1 MPYASSIQIV
11 NDANGTA
18 YAFLAD
24 NGAILQA
31 QWNAQAQRWDQG
43 QIVPGAFGGE
53 KLEALYLDNLWPTG
67 GESDPGFNPGIVLAY
82 RIGEGSSA
90 EIYASFGQWGGNGEI
105 NWTAPMRLT
114 DDQVDDQAFALVA
127 SPSTSGGFSLV
138 VQKKEAGTPVHAF
151 LNAQADGLQSK
162 IAAGVSM
169 QRPDSDLY
177 VNQFNLQFSA
187 TNPTE
192 VELTSSSSSQ
202 ASAIVSAATEP
213 PTAKPA
219 AAFAGNTQLSRSDLL
234 SPSGVLGNSQ
244 ATTGS
249 TTTSTAPGKSG
260 EGWQG
265 PTSIQKSKG
274 GGTLKY
280 GVEPLQSVYRWE
292 VNHPANSQS
301 YRRNRNYGELPDD
314 EIPVIDRTVDE
325 IPETDRTVTSIFYE
339 DREEQLDDYI
349 EMRNRILLDNPNNIS
364 DDESSRNFF
373 NNSFNSN
380 GDQDTFLGIP
390 VQRTES
396 DYTVTAGLNLKF
408 RGAFGIANVGSGG
421 IASVSTAKL
430 ILGYGDED
438 TQGMAVKLIKNN
450 TIGPE
455 SSKSYNVGVG
465 GALQSNYQYSN
476 YLFDSLN
483 LNSLNS
489 RESVGLDFSFR
500 YFKVSLAA
508 QETFRISG
516 AVSTGYEWNQKL
528 SASKLPKWLAVVGY
542 ADGLAGEFARKYLTG
557 YGLGNRYKNRQK
569 PEELPNTKLANG
581 IAGGGEGAYILGVAS
596 AIIGTTI
603 AATGPVL
610 SQLAKKSPGSNYSK
624 SSGWQFGQRLTAAVL
639 YNGIAGIEINLAN
652 RSSLYPRITGT
663 GADQG
668 TWDDTFFTNAG
679 VALPL
684 GGMIPLLS
692 YYHTW
697 KGSLG
702 KSDTAP
708 QAAPTVGSSDTSSE
722 PASLTSTGNYQS
734 ADTGGAYPLAY
745 TPASASSSYFSSSPS
760 GALGVKPTS
769 LSLLTL
775 SATERGAINPTQTNS
790 ASNTFPLTLFNKG
803 ANLNDGVYKKVAILG
818 VTLDGNLDS
827 GALASFH
834 VVDGS
839 IVASSFQI
847 TTAGSYLALPQSTA
861 NSGQYDL
868 VLDLFSSRIFNL
880 PNQNLGSAD
889 NGSVTLPLITLD
901 SSKASSPLSSQ
912 PIQVIDFVYV
922 PQAGASGSQPP
933 GTIYLPYDSTTGK
946 TTSLPSNTN
955 SSYIYSNVAV
965 SLYTS
970 SSLSQQVASI
980 NAGATATVHLSN
992 GIIQQ
997 IDLDQPLFFNPVSGT
1012 SLNQPGDYTLQLEL
1026 PQAILASSGSPAPQ
1040 TPPVYAVI
1048 SQNLGFNNFVE
1059 DEQFTAQVGAPNSGV
1074 YLAAGLSD
1082 SLPLSSS
1089 MGGLP
1094 VQNRVVYVQV
1104 GQDEKA
1110 SSGDIYYLNGTERSS
1125 SINSPG
1131 VYSYTPQ
1138 AALLASELS
1147 LEQLYVNQ
1155 AANDNIFFTAASSPT
1170 AVTVTGQAPANGTT
1184 ASLVGDTFIAW
1195 VEASNPVVPL
1205 STKEGGSANFQ
1216 AYMEALYGAQR
1227 INYRIKE
1234 GGTSSWFAPKI
1245 SDLYYPSDAIIR
1257 HLKAFNVADPENPGQ
1272 QRTLLVWS
1280 ETTFAAIKGEQ
1291 AALASGTSI
1300 PAVIKAGWINS
1311 NPKSYQWNDL
1321 FTTDTG
1327 ISTIQVISWDPT
1339 IDVGLAIEEISIG
1352 SMPQLVN
1359 GVINE
1364 TPVVS
1369 WSQNVRTPYRQ
1380 SVLDSSPVIY
1390 LQFGQLQSGLSDI
1403 NIGSVDSA
1411 STSTTASDTG
1421 LNFDIAGA
1429 LPSAATTAVQ
1439 NINGTGV
1446 LNTGTGTS
1454 YKQLLH
1460 YFNNIPAETIV
1471 SGSGSAVIAVF
1482 TGSIIH
1488 TTLTVSSLTS
1498 GSLDVGDLITGPG
1511 IIAGTTI
1518 SGLLSVDPTTGLG
1531 TYTLNAR
1538 QQVGSTALEALPAPS
1553 NFPICAFSGAIAGTI
1568 LTVTQLAQGNLSLG
1582 DEITGPGVTP
1592 GTIITAIDSFDADAG
1607 TGSFT
1612 VNNSQIVASSAL
1624 VASPG
1629 TPTVPYTIEFW
1640 AQLPMASNPKGA
1652 GLVAFGQPS
1661 EGAVGAAT
1669 LPTGWLLASSFVVE
1683 QITYQ
1688 LAAAR
1693 GLIDAIPS
1701 SISDPSTTIYGWG
1714 WAMVAEGANTTA
1726 MGGSGGNNLYNNAL
1740 DIYNLVNGGK
1750 IPGVTD
1756 FLNNYLLTATDLLGS
1771 DGTNTV
1777 ATIANTPITAL
1788 EFSHDIN
1795 PTTGLPNSS
1804 LDSIAIDT
1812 NSASLNQGFVS
1823 ASAVQN
1829 NSNLQAMF
1837 QDLWNFQQ
1845 KTGEAKVN
1853 FSLAPDSKGS
1863 SGVTPSEFTSES
1875 YAGYQLGF
1883 ALSRGTAVSV
1893 NGNGEL
1899 VFDIGNGTSLVA
1911 DTITNN
1917 SSGDL
1922 RDGQWHYIVAS
1933 YLPDY
1938 TSYTAAGSIVQLP
1951 TNVGTASIYVDNQ
1964 LVASQANVFNAY
1976 VPVNI
1981 NDQALL
1987 LANNNGGAIDQ
1998 LAFYDSALTT
2008 STITPKSNGLWP
2020 QPSAED
2026 ALAMLA
2032 SLGYKIDTKTP
2043 DPGMN
2048 PGAVTS
2054 HWAARNVNPN
2064 DALLGTYYSVFNF
2077 NPETDSGTWSNASN
2091 LNPAAQLQPTSPS
2104 ASEPG
2109 SLQNDLVISIP
2120 SNAWNGPNWTDNTST
2135 TAVSYNP
2142 AHNKLTGIT
2151 VVLTNVADQTKA
2163 TTLQLTPQQV
2173 LLGNNT
2179 LQALQPLAT
2188 ATNFNYTVLTN
2199 TPSFNLVIP
2208 QAQLPGS
2215 TNAKFEDQYTATY
2228 TFNFDDQTS
2237 STAHLVSNSQPVF
2250 VNQNGASDLIAITT
2264 DTVSAAQLTAVQTR
2278 NSAIATAAVIDQAP
2292 LQLKYIDSGEVF
2304 KSASSTAA
2312 ANSPAVSSPAN
2323 TFGTSQVFGSF
2334 VQSVQDGGTGNS
2346 YGWLAIAQPQST
2358 NASSN
2363 PAGRI
2368 WIQYAGQSLNGIPT
2382 SDVANAPSTWL
2393 NALAQSN
2400 FSPDSPNLP
2409 LLGNAFN
2416 PSSSGGLLIE
2426 ADPTVGWGENFGQ
2439 TMLVADVNGD
2449 GVEDLVIGSPQANG
2463 GGRVYIISGQW
2474 IQNNLTNATGETI
2487 LSLANPN
2494 NLLNANGQGYVTVLT
2509 PSVATGGSSTDDI
2522 TVAGFGSALAFDITT
2537 KTLWAGAPNYLQ
2549 QLVPT
2554 NTTAPLDSLVP
2565 IGAIYSY
2572 NYSQN
2577 SWASGEPTV
2586 LTNPILGTGGTASSL
2601 DPTGSPSTTYWG
2613 SQLGTAIAV
2622 NSSSGKIAVSAPGL
2636 YGAMLYSGTQEA
2648 QDLALGEKDPSN
2660 PYGQGALLR
2669 VQVPATAPAGSL
2681 ANVSITQ
2688 GTSSSNLVDIVN
2700 QPQGV
2705 DKKSGIGKEEST
2717 YMQSLKAF
2725 QTDNIADATIYYNQ
2739 ALQVNAVGA
2748 VFLLDNS
2755 SDLNS
2760 LSNASITA
2768 TAVASQGGSTF
2779 YGPNPWNVLGA
2790 SGFGSS
2796 LAFGDLQNANSPSI
2810 LAIGA
2815 KETGGSGAVYLVDT
2829 LSTFKANSLGSNQYL
2844 AHLVSGLTLY
2854 GAATQDNFGN
2864 GLVDLGDTNGDGYN
2878 DLLIQAYNASS
2889 GAGNGYV
2896 LFGSDNL
2903 IDSSST
2909 NPGVLSVANGKIGQI
2924 TRADGSKS
2932 IARILSELGSGLS
2945 TYVGQGTFGPGD
2957 INGDGLND
2965 VLLGSG
2971 VNGSAY
2977 LTWGHPYL
2985 ESISNLQLAK
2995 LASDTGYMLDGLAT
3009 ASQGSLRSIGDFNGD
3024 GYGDFISIQRGAAL
3038 TTVRLE
3044 LGANTQEVLADYP
3057 YNFYSF
3063 TVDNSTQ
3070 VSAAGDINGDG
3081 LSDIALFINQ
3091 NLSTA
3096 GQGNLGVGSTT
3107 GILFGRTS
3115 NDLPVGSGFGYL
3127 SPVNLSAGDST
3138 SQPLLPLPG
3147 LDISGGLSNATPA
3160 IINVGNVLY
3169 SVVKGWN
3176 NSSLWFAQ
3184 SSDSGNTWSAWTD
3197 ISATNTGL
3205 VSGLGAS
3212 LAYFNNKLYLGF
3224 ANTDSPAGLSVSS
3237 WDPTSNNPAAWSAPI
3252 QLGNGSDASST
3263 FSTSYSPQLI
3273 DRGDA
3278 LGIVWVDSNSGTLY
3292 GSYSTGPDS
3301 VDTWSAPSQLVQR
3314 VDNNGIKTYPAIT
3327 ATAAPSLTWLDQ
3339 DAVLAVN
3346 NGGTVNVFAA
3356 IPNSLSWQLASSF
3369 SSASGEPAI
3378 NTAPVLATTDTG
3390 LALTYGTSDGS
3401 ITLQRLNLLDSK
3413 GYLLDGEQL
3422 WAATTLNQ
3430 ENGGFTS
3437 DLATVPLSVDG
3448 NLLLAN
3454 VRNGAQN
3461 DQIWLNA
3468 VPNLG
3473 NPDSTTWLNTSVQL
3487 PDGSGGWTIQQ
3498 QSGTVDIGTFT
3509 PLWIDDVGGLSP
3521 SAPVFAELNGVLY
3534 AAVVGYNSSTNGD
3547 DGLLFWN
3554 SSTDGGKTWS
3564 AWQQV
3569 PNYASNKA
3577 PGLAAFEGHIYLGYV
3592 ATNSNLNIL
3601 QLTNAS
3607 VNEWSLVQQK
3617 NILTCDYVALTS
3629 ENGELAAYYVGTNG
3643 DLYRTAT
3650 ATPTTFGNDD
3660 TTVGVWS
3667 TSTVIK
3673 YGSGKNTGNQ
3683 TASGNLAVTTLAT
3696 GGSDTTFIAYQGGTP
3711 SSPSKT
3717 LYLTSSSSQSDEIW
3731 ALGSNLPQPSTANR
3745 GGVSLAHN
3753 SSGLILGYP
3762 DEVNGEV
3769 VYVLKQSANSGS
3781 SWSPYTSL
3789 AAPAGASLPSSGS
3802 NTSFSLLASTSSDDV
3817 LVGAINNGTGANDAI
3832 YTTIVSELPP
3842 STSLSS
3848 SQTQSNLSA
3857 VGDLNGDGFD
3867 DLLLAANN
3875 VVVNPSS
3882 TAPTLATGVRL
3893 ITGAATS
3900 SQFTASNSA
3909 GSNTQ
3914 NVQLAPWRGLNN
3926 STPVATLSGTD
3937 RLSVTT
3943 TASGSGQSLTNS
3955 ADTADSTAF
3964 TATAGDLAS
3973 AQNLFPAGAV
3983 ITLGKPTGG
3992 FPLGDLGLIGAAGF
4006 GDLNGDGYV
4015 DYLDP
4020 ASATVITGANSQT
4033 WTLWSIR
4040 AAGDV
4045 NGNGADDVLLTLAPK
4060 GPAYAPINGDVS
4072 SIISVLVD
4080 GALFNV
4086 DKASNTFGLT
4096 NLRFPLNPYNSGE
4109 IYDVTSTS
4117 TSQYAPLLQNW
4128 FEPIA
4133 LFQPGN
4139 VTSITIGTPTVVNG
4153 VQPFASPVG
4162 VVDKD
4167 GNLSLVYSVFSGGI
4181 WMSYQT
4187 APGNWQQF
4195 EIGGA
4200 TGQTTSANGEQ
4211 SPSAVYFGGNLYVAW
4226 VDSTKQ
4232 MHISY
4237 TKANQPSGDPVD
4249 FATASWTTYAI
4260 SNQSTYY
4267 SPTLIAEEGRLA
4279 LYFPSDTSGTAQ
4291 QDVRYMY
4298 STNPESAAAWGSVP
4312 VTPTPGS
4319 FAPIAYSEGSG
4330 LLQFSSGT
4338 NFVSQSKISATTY
4351 QGRTVLAFSNSS
4363 GGVTIA
4369 TAPSANPDPSD
4380 SWLNFS
4386 NNIGSMYAPCIS
4398 TDQAFIYLSTSYS
4411 IDPSGF
4417 SSSIRSLSPAIP
4429 NDYSTYTSSGYFA
4442 GPDNLAQSQ
4451 SINTAMVNGKLLA
4464 FWAVPEV
4471 AINGTLMAQPINLAS
4486 LDVTVSTPV
4495 QQSLSG
4501 YSVDG
4506 NIDVNGDG
4514 FKDILISDPTDPR
4527 EGLDNQYV
4535 LFGGNYLDIASQV
4548 GTPGNDNLI
4557 GTPLADV
4564 IYTLSGDDE
4573 VRSNGGADVI
4583 YTGSGNDRISIEN
4596 NAFLRID
4603 AGSGLDQ
4610 IYLEGDVDQAYDLRL
4625 NVENPQ
4631 YFFGT
4636 KLRDIELI
4644 NSQDFGSNTISLDA
4658 AAVNAS
4664 NPDRVLFL
4672 APDSEDFIQLSSE
4685 FARSEGFDTG
4695 YGGTLWYAY
4704 AAGAAVPG
4712 TSNPALVYVNVPV
4725 GQSATAWLSTQVSIG
4740 SLSLMAA
4747 GNPTYSIASPIT
4759 ATGDPILSD
4768 LGIPVAAVP
4777 TPSQVASSA
4786 IIADGLTITGLKSS
4800 PGSGM
4805 FSFRISRNG
4814 SLDKDLAFSYNTTTL
4829 NSSSEPGPDYNAV
4842 AGVIRMHAGQAD
4854 TYINLSVDNAAMAA
4868 LKKGTVSLQVT
4879 QLQDIGQDEIHLV
4892 FQSLA
4897 DSLSKSAPVL
4907 SGFQFLVNEKGDT
4920 ATASFH
4926 ADINDATRKLLKV
4939 KISTRK
4945 SADTLTLSNIQEV
4958 VISDFV
4964 ATQVPGLNNQLNL
4977 DRDGNNNQQVSAMLE
4992 VNLHSK
4998 PGQPLVSV
5006 LGPDPLWQTTVQ
5018 LVNGNQVR
5026 FQQDAPLTS
5035 WRADSG
5041 AGLVTFGLQS
5051 GSNNLTLISNAQG
5064 GSAGSLN
5071 SNNANGATSWQSTEG
5086 KAIGSR
5092 SITDGQNLKGSDW
5105 TPTASRGG
5113 VSLALLNLAVDG
5125 NQVTAS
5131 FEGGVTGVFWQADG
5145 NAPSLLP
5152 VPVAVEVQRLA
5163 GYNNSLGFYSVDSIT
5178 GMVAGINP
5186 GENGYLQAALARS
5199 QEEDLLLDAR
5209 TLPAFGA
5216 TATFNSLPLDT
5227 RERYGV
5233 LLLQNGDRS
5242 VIFSSFA
5249 AANEGGTTQMVSLS
5263 DSSNSRVL
5271 GIEDLSVAKGLG
5283 DNDFNDII
5291 VKFQGVSLGL
5301 F

>member
-1 MPYASSIQIV
+1 MPYASSIKLV
-11 NDANGTA
+11 NDANGAA

-24 NGAILQA
+24 NGAIVQA

-82 RIGEGSSA
+82 RIGEGSNA

-105 NWTAPMRLT
+105 NWSAPMRLT

-138 VQKKEAGTPVHAF
+138 VQKKEAGTPVDAF

-162 IAAGVSM
+162 IAAGVSL

-177 VNQFNLQFSA
+177 VNQFNLQLSA

-192 VELTSSSSSQ
+192 VELTSSASSQ
-202 ASAIVSAATEP
+202 ASTIVSAATEP

-249 TTTSTAPGKSG
+249 TTTSTAKGDNSVSWLG
-260 EGWQG
+260 GVM
-265 PTSIQKSKG
+265 QKTTKG
-274 GGTLKY
+274 GGQFRAGAQL
-280 GVEPLQSVYRWE
+280 LQDIWRWE
-292 VNHPANSQS
+292 LNLPANKTTYDRVASAAKKATVLTDEEDVIADLTQLSSDESEEFEDAVDRIGDIELQPRRGKSLDAKHNFELLKSQQ
-301 YRRNRNYGELPDD
+301 GIDDILPDWQKVDVRD
-314 EIPVIDRTVDE
+314 ETV
-325 IPETDRTVTSIFYE
+325 
-339 DREEQLDDYI
+339 
-349 EMRNRILLDNPNNIS
+349 
-364 DDESSRNFF
+364 SS
-373 NNSFNSN
+373 
-380 GDQDTFLGIP
+380 
-390 VQRTES
+390 
-396 DYTVTAGLNLKF
+396 GLNLKF
-408 RGAFGIANVGSGG
+408 RGAFGIANAGSGG
-421 IASVSTAKL
+421 LASFGVAKVV
-430 ILGYGDED
+430 LGYGDED
-438 TQGMAVKLIKNN
+438 TKSMSIKLAKKDSLQSADAVR
-450 TIGPE
+450 
-455 SSKSYNVGVG
+455 SQNVGIG
-465 GALQSNYQYSN
+465 GALQSIYQYDN
-476 YLFDSLN
+476 GFIQTPN
-483 LNSLNS
+483 LVSLNS
-489 RESVGLDFSFR
+489 RESVGLDYSFR
-500 YFKVSLAA
+500 YFRVSKSAEYTLRVSAA
-508 QETFRISG
+508 AS
-516 AVSTGYEWNQKL
+516 AGYEWNQKL
-528 SASKLPKWLAVVGY
+528 SAEKLPLWLSIVGY
-542 ADGLAGEFARKYLTG
+542 TGGILGDATRKVVTG
-557 YGLGNRYKNRQK
+557 YGGYNNYKAKKYVKENGNTGFITEVNNLKSSASAGSEGYY
-569 PEELPNTKLANG
+569 
-581 IAGGGEGAYILGVAS
+581 IAGLIS
-596 AIIGTTI
+596 TIIGTTI
-603 AATGPVL
+603 AATGPA
-610 SQLAKKSPGSNYSK
+610 LAPIAKNSSGAIYSK
-624 SSGWQFGQRLTAAVL
+624 SSGWQFGERLTAAVL
-639 YNGIAGIEINLAN
+639 YNGIAGFEINLGN
-652 RSSLYPRITGT
+652 RSSLYPRVTGT
-663 GADQG
+663 GVDQG

-684 GGMIPLLS
+684 GGMIPLIS
-692 YYHTW
+692 YYQTW

-702 KSDTAP
+702 KSNTAP
-708 QAAPTVGSSDTSSE
+708 QAAPTVGSSDTSSA
-722 PASLTSTGNYQS
+722 PASLTSTGSYQS
-734 ADTGGAYPLAY
+734 AESGSAYPLAY

-775 SATERGAINPTQTNS
+775 SATELGAINPTQTNS

-803 ANLNDGVYKKVAILG
+803 ANLNDGVYAKVAILG
-818 VTLDGNLDS
+818 VTLDGKLDS
-827 GALASFH
+827 GALASFN

-861 NSGQYDL
+861 NSSQYDL
-868 VLDLFSSRIFNL
+868 VLDLFSSGIANP
-880 PNQNLGSAD
+880 PNQNLASAD
-889 NGSVTLPLITLD
+889 NGSGTFPLITLD

-912 PIQVIDFVYV
+912 PIQVIDFVVV

-933 GTIYLPYDSTTGK
+933 GTLYLPYDSTSGK
-946 TTSLPSNTN
+946 TTPLPSNTN
-955 SSYIYSNVAV
+955 SSYIYSNV
-965 SLYTS
+965 SLGLYTS

-997 IDLDQPLFFNPVSGT
+997 IDLDQPLFFSPVNGASP
-1012 SLNQPGDYTLQLEL
+1012 NQPGDYTLQLEL

-1040 TPPVYAVI
+1040 TQPAYAVL

-1082 SLPLSSS
+1082 TLPLSSS
-1089 MGGLP
+1089 LGGLP

-1104 GQDEKA
+1104 GQGETA
-1110 SSGDIYYLNGTERSS
+1110 SSDDVYYLNGTERSS
-1125 SINSPG
+1125 SSNSPG

-1155 AANDNIFFTAASSPT
+1155 VANDNIFFTAASSPT
-1170 AVTVTGQAPANGTT
+1170 AVTVTGQASANGST
-1184 ASLVGDTFIAW
+1184 ASLVGDTFVAW
-1195 VEASNPVVPL
+1195 VEASEPVVPL
-1205 STKEGGSANFQ
+1205 STTEGGSANFQ

-1234 GGTSSWFAPKI
+1234 GGKSGWFAPKI

-1280 ETTFAAIKGEQ
+1280 ETTFSAIKGEQ

-1327 ISTIQVISWDPT
+1327 ISTIQVIHWDPT

-1429 LPSAATTAVQ
+1429 LPSAAATAVQ
-1439 NINGTGV
+1439 NSDGTGV
-1446 LNTGTGTS
+1446 LITGTGTS

-1460 YFNNIPAETIV
+1460 YFDNIPAETLV
-1471 SGSGSAVIAVF
+1471 SGSGSAAIAVF
-1482 TGSIIH
+1482 TGSIIN
-1488 TTLTVSSLTS
+1488 TTLTVSSLTA

-1531 TYTLNAR
+1531 TYTLNAS

-1553 NFPICAFSGAIAGTI
+1553 NFPICAFSGAIAGTT

-1582 DEITGPGVTP
+1582 NEITGPGVTP
-1592 GTIITAIDSFDADAG
+1592 GTIITAIGSFDAAAG

-1612 VNNSQIVASSAL
+1612 VNNSQVVASSAL

-1640 AQLPMASNPKGA
+1640 AQLPMASNPTGA

-1661 EGAVGAAT
+1661 AGAVGAAT

-1701 SISDPSTTIYGWG
+1701 SVSDPSTTIYGWG
-1714 WAMVAEGANTTA
+1714 WAMVADGANTTA
-1726 MGGSGGNNLYNNAL
+1726 MGGNGGNNLYNNAL
-1740 DIYNLVNGGK
+1740 EIYNLVNGGK

-1756 FLNNYLLTATDLLGS
+1756 FLNNYQLTATDLLGS

-1777 ATIANTPITAL
+1777 ATIANTPFTAL
-1788 EFSHDIN
+1788 EFSNDIN

-1853 FSLAPDSKGS
+1853 FSLAPDSTGS

-1911 DTITNN
+1911 DTIPSNIT
-1917 SSGDL
+1917 GDL

-1998 LAFYDSALTT
+1998 LAFYDSALST
-2008 STITPKSNGLWP
+2008 STFTPKSNGEWP

-2120 SNAWNGPNWTDNTST
+2120 SNAWNGPNWTDNNST

-2151 VVLTNVADQTKA
+2151 VVLTNVADQAKP

-2237 STAHLVSNSQPVF
+2237 STAHQVSNRQPVF

-2264 DTVSAAQLTAVQTR
+2264 DTVSAAQLTSVQTR

-2449 GVEDLVIGSPQANG
+2449 GVQDLVIGSPQANS
-2463 GGRVYIISGQW
+2463 GGRVYIISGLW
-2474 IQNNLTNATGETI
+2474 IQNNLTNAEGDTV

-2494 NLLNANGQGYVTVLT
+2494 NLVNANGQGFVTVLT

-2522 TVAGFGSALAFDITT
+2522 TVAGFGSALAFDINT

-2565 IGAIYSY
+2565 IGAIYGY

-2577 SWASGEPTV
+2577 SWASGESTV

-2648 QDLALGEKDPSN
+2648 QDLALGENDPSN
-2660 PYGQGALLR
+2660 PYGQGALLK
-2669 VQVPATAPAGSL
+2669 VQVPATAHAGSL

-2748 VFLLDNS
+2748 VFLLDTS

-2829 LSTFKANSLGSNQYL
+2829 LSTFEANSLGSNQYL

-3096 GQGNLGVGSTT
+3096 GQGNLGAGSTT

-3252 QLGNGSDASST
+3252 QLGVGSDASAT

-3422 WAATTLNQ
+3422 WATTTLNQ

-3534 AAVVGYNSSTNGD
+3534 AAVVGYNSSTNSD

-3569 PNYASNKA
+3569 AYDTTTTYATSNKA
-3577 PGLAAFEGHIYLGYV
+3577 PGMAAFEGHIYLGYV
-3592 ATNSNLNIL
+3592 ETNSNLNIL

-3607 VNEWSLVQQK
+3607 ANEWFGVNQK
-3617 NILTCDYVALTS
+3617 QNPLTCDYVALTS

-3650 ATPTTFGNDD
+3650 ATPTTFGNDS
-3660 TTVGVWS
+3660 TPGGGWS
-3667 TSTVIK
+3667 TSMVIK

-3781 SWSPYTSL
+3781 SWSPIPAWL
-3789 AAPAGASLPSSGS
+3789 PLQEPACPARAA
-3802 NTSFSLLASTSSDDV
+3802 TR
-3817 LVGAINNGTGANDAI
+3817 
-3832 YTTIVSELPP
+3832 
-3842 STSLSS
+3842 
-3848 SQTQSNLSA
+3848 LSA
-3857 VGDLNGDGFD
+3857 CWH
-3867 DLLLAANN
+3867 
-3875 VVVNPSS
+3875 
-3882 TAPTLATGVRL
+3882 
-3893 ITGAATS
+3893 
-3900 SQFTASNSA
+3900 Q
-3909 GSNTQ
+3909 
-3914 NVQLAPWRGLNN
+3914 
-3926 STPVATLSGTD
+3926 PVATMYLWGQS
-3937 RLSVTT
+3937 T
-3943 TASGSGQSLTNS
+3943 TA
-3955 ADTADSTAF
+3955 
-3964 TATAGDLAS
+3964 
-3973 AQNLFPAGAV
+3973 
-3983 ITLGKPTGG
+3983 
-3992 FPLGDLGLIGAAGF
+3992 
-4006 GDLNGDGYV
+4006 
-4015 DYLDP
+4015 
-4020 ASATVITGANSQT
+4020 
-4033 WTLWSIR
+4033 
-4040 AAGDV
+4040 
-4045 NGNGADDVLLTLAPK
+4045 
-4060 GPAYAPINGDVS
+4060 
-4072 SIISVLVD
+4072 LV
-4080 GALFNV
+4080 
-4086 DKASNTFGLT
+4086 
-4096 NLRFPLNPYNSGE
+4096 PM
-4109 IYDVTSTS
+4109 
-4117 TSQYAPLLQNW
+4117 
-4128 FEPIA
+4128 
-4133 LFQPGN
+4133 
-4139 VTSITIGTPTVVNG
+4139 TP
-4153 VQPFASPVG
+4153 
-4162 VVDKD
+4162 
-4167 GNLSLVYSVFSGGI
+4167 
-4181 WMSYQT
+4181 
-4187 APGNWQQF
+4187 
-4195 EIGGA
+4195 
-4200 TGQTTSANGEQ
+4200 
-4211 SPSAVYFGGNLYVAW
+4211 
-4226 VDSTKQ
+4226 
-4232 MHISY
+4232 
-4237 TKANQPSGDPVD
+4237 
-4249 FATASWTTYAI
+4249 
-4260 SNQSTYY
+4260 
-4267 SPTLIAEEGRLA
+4267 
-4279 LYFPSDTSGTAQ
+4279 
-4291 QDVRYMY
+4291 
-4298 STNPESAAAWGSVP
+4298 
-4312 VTPTPGS
+4312 
-4319 FAPIAYSEGSG
+4319 
-4330 LLQFSSGT
+4330 
-4338 NFVSQSKISATTY
+4338 
-4351 QGRTVLAFSNSS
+4351 
-4363 GGVTIA
+4363 
-4369 TAPSANPDPSD
+4369 
-4380 SWLNFS
+4380 
-4386 NNIGSMYAPCIS
+4386 
-4398 TDQAFIYLSTSYS
+4398 
-4411 IDPSGF
+4411 
-4417 SSSIRSLSPAIP
+4417 
-4429 NDYSTYTSSGYFA
+4429 
-4442 GPDNLAQSQ
+4442 
-4451 SINTAMVNGKLLA
+4451 
-4464 FWAVPEV
+4464 
-4471 AINGTLMAQPINLAS
+4471 
-4486 LDVTVSTPV
+4486 STP
-4495 QQSLSG
+4495 
-4501 YSVDG
+4501 
-4506 NIDVNGDG
+4506 
-4514 FKDILISDPTDPR
+4514 P
-4527 EGLDNQYV
+4527 
-4535 LFGGNYLDIASQV
+4535 
-4548 GTPGNDNLI
+4548 
-4557 GTPLADV
+4557 
-4564 IYTLSGDDE
+4564 
-4573 VRSNGGADVI
+4573 
-4583 YTGSGNDRISIEN
+4583 
-4596 NAFLRID
+4596 
-4603 AGSGLDQ
+4603 
-4610 IYLEGDVDQAYDLRL
+4610 
-4625 NVENPQ
+4625 
-4631 YFFGT
+4631 
-4636 KLRDIELI
+4636 
-4644 NSQDFGSNTISLDA
+4644 
-4658 AAVNAS
+4658 
-4664 NPDRVLFL
+4664 
-4672 APDSEDFIQLSSE
+4672 
-4685 FARSEGFDTG
+4685 
-4695 YGGTLWYAY
+4695 
-4704 AAGAAVPG
+4704 
-4712 TSNPALVYVNVPV
+4712 
-4725 GQSATAWLSTQVSIG
+4725 
-4740 SLSLMAA
+4740 
-4747 GNPTYSIASPIT
+4747 
-4759 ATGDPILSD
+4759 
-4768 LGIPVAAVP
+4768 
-4777 TPSQVASSA
+4777 
-4786 IIADGLTITGLKSS
+4786 SS
-4800 PGSGM
+4800 PNC
-4805 FSFRISRNG
+4805 R
-4814 SLDKDLAFSYNTTTL
+4814 
-4829 NSSSEPGPDYNAV
+4829 
-4842 AGVIRMHAGQAD
+4842 
-4854 TYINLSVDNAAMAA
+4854 
-4868 LKKGTVSLQVT
+4868 
-4879 QLQDIGQDEIHLV
+4879 
-4892 FQSLA
+4892 
-4897 DSLSKSAPVL
+4897 
-4907 SGFQFLVNEKGDT
+4907 
-4920 ATASFH
+4920 
-4926 ADINDATRKLLKV
+4926 
-4939 KISTRK
+4939 
-4945 SADTLTLSNIQEV
+4945 
-4958 VISDFV
+4958 
-4964 ATQVPGLNNQLNL
+4964 
-4977 DRDGNNNQQVSAMLE
+4977 
-4992 VNLHSK
+4992 
-4998 PGQPLVSV
+4998 
-5006 LGPDPLWQTTVQ
+5006 
-5018 LVNGNQVR
+5018 
-5026 FQQDAPLTS
+5026 
-5035 WRADSG
+5035 
-5041 AGLVTFGLQS
+5041 
-5051 GSNNLTLISNAQG
+5051 
-5064 GSAGSLN
+5064 
-5071 SNNANGATSWQSTEG
+5071 
-5086 KAIGSR
+5086 
-5092 SITDGQNLKGSDW
+5092 
-5105 TPTASRGG
+5105 
-5113 VSLALLNLAVDG
+5113 
-5125 NQVTAS
+5125 
-5131 FEGGVTGVFWQADG
+5131 
-5145 NAPSLLP
+5145 P
-5152 VPVAVEVQRLA
+5152 VPA
-5163 GYNNSLGFYSVDSIT
+5163 
-5178 GMVAGINP
+5178 
-5186 GENGYLQAALARS
+5186 
-5199 QEEDLLLDAR
+5199 
-5209 TLPAFGA
+5209 
-5216 TATFNSLPLDT
+5216 
-5227 RERYGV
+5227 
-5233 LLLQNGDRS
+5233 
-5242 VIFSSFA
+5242 
-5249 AANEGGTTQMVSLS
+5249 
-5263 DSSNSRVL
+5263 
-5271 GIEDLSVAKGLG
+5271 
-5283 DNDFNDII
+5283 
-5291 VKFQGVSLGL
+5291 
-5301 F
+5301 